1 LLATPASALQ
11 RKSNLANVT
20 ERTAKEER
28 TLVVERK
35 GNADDV
41 VSMVAQK
48 HFCVED
54 GLPSMALVGANSL
67 MRAVGSETGLQKAR
81 DYAD

>member
-1 LLATPASALQ
+1 
-11 RKSNLANVT
+11 
-20 ERTAKEER
+20 
-28 TLVVERK
+28 VVERK

-67 MRAVGSETGLQKAR
+67 MRAAGSETGLQKAR